1 VPSCRST
8 VTSAPLVAASSDRT
22 AVCAPDSEHGEACEH
37 AVPLPVGEAYSVTV
51 VAADT
56 CGTTVT
62 ISAAVNAA
70 TPIPAVNGLRSP
82 GIRRPA
88 SLRTVAADGT
98 NQNPEG

>member
-1 VPSCRST
+1 
-8 VTSAPLVAASSDRT
+8 
-22 AVCAPDSEHGEACEH
+22 
-37 AVPLPVGEAYSVTV
+37 VGEAYSVTV
-51 VAADT
+51 VAADPCET
-56 CGTTVT
+56 PAA

-88 SLRTVAADGT
+88 FLRTVVADGT